1 MEPIDILKH
10 FGFKK
15 QTKKFMEEAG
25 ELHEALIEYRLAKQE
40 LDNAIMDGTLSE
52 EDAEK
57 LNKLRF
63 HVVSETADVI
73 LLLNQFIGEL
83 EIGDDEIS
91 DEVSYKFRRTVD
103 KYGIARED

>member
-1 MEPIDILKH
+1 MEVVDILKH

-25 ELHEALIEYRLAKQE
+25 ELHEALIEYRIAKQE
-40 LDNAIMDGTLSE
+40 LNDAIMDGTLSE
-52 EDAEK
+52 EDAKK

-83 EIGDDEIS
+83 EISDDEIEN
-91 DEVSYKFRRTVD
+91 EVSYKFRRTVE
-103 KYGIARED
+103 KYEINRED